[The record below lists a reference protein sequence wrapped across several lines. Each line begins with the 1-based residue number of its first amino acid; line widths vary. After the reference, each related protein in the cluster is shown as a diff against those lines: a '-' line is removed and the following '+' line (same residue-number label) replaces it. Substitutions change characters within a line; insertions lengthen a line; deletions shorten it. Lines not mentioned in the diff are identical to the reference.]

1 MRLVHVSII
10 VVDKG
15 PQKQPVVERPPQEP
29 FDATSSYRADYPA
42 HDVKPREFAPKVGGG
57 VIEGSAFDATS
68 SYRADFPAHAVKPR
82 EFAPKVGGG
91 VIEAAPFDA
100 DTEYRQEFAAPIA
113 KCA

>member
-1 MRLVHVSII
+1 
-10 VVDKG
+10 
-15 PQKQPVVERPPQEP
+15 
-29 FDATSSYRADYPA
+29 
-42 HDVKPREFAPKVGGG
+42 